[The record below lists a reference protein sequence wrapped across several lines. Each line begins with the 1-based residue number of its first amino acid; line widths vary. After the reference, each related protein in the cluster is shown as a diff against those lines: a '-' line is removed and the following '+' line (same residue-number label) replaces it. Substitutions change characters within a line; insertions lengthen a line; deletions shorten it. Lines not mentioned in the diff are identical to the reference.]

1 MHSVRGESAVCVDL
15 APHPASRFSLSS
27 RRIGFGTSW
36 KFALALVLMLAPAK
50 GAALGAG
57 TPNAPPDESAV
68 SSVSV
73 ATPVATPEA
82 SVRTSV
88 EDRRS
93 PAEFSLSSGNGP
105 IDISSDSL
113 SLDYKGKSVVFRGHV
128 RAVQSGTQLTSDTLQ
143 IVYGKD
149 FNDIRQVIADGQVKL
164 VQGGRWA
171 TSDHAVLD
179 QVARTVEMT
188 PNPVIHDGPDQI
200 TGTKIVLYLDSQK
213 SVVEGAKAV
222 IFPHKQETRDNI
234 PMTDHDTGR
243 KD

>member
-1 MHSVRGESAVCVDL
+1 M
-15 APHPASRFSLSS
+15 
-27 RRIGFGTSW
+27 TTT
-36 KFALALVLMLAPAK
+36 
-50 GAALGAG
+50 GAAVAAD
-57 TPNAPPDESAV
+57 TPNAPPGDAAVNSA
-68 SSVSV
+68 SV
-73 ATPVATPEA
+73 ATTLATPEA
-82 SVRTSV
+82 SARTTI
-88 EDRRS
+88 EERRS
-93 PAEFSLSSGNGP
+93 PSEFSLSSGNGP

-113 SLDYKGKSVVFRGHV
+113 SLDYKGKSVVFRGQV

-164 VQGGRWA
+164 IQGGRWA

-188 PNPVIHDGPDQI
+188 RNPVIHDGPDQI
-200 TGTKIVLYLDSQK
+200 SGTRIVLYLDSQK